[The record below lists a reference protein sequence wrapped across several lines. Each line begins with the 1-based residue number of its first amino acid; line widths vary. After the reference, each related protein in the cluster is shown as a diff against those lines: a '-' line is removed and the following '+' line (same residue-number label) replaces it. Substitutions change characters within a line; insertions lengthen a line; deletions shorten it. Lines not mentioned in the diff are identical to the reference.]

1 MVINTNIS
9 AINAWRALE
18 TNNTNT
24 QKALQKLSSG
34 YRINSAADDAAGLA
48 ISEKMKAQIN
58 GLNQA
63 QRNAQDG
70 ISLIQTAEGALNE
83 TTSILQRMRELVV
96 QAGND
101 TNTQQDRANIQTEID
116 QLGAEINRIAS
127 QTQFNGKTLLD
138 GSLSASASG
147 LNFQIGANGGQTV
160 ELTIDDMSLTG
171 IMSSATYSG
180 TQFTGG
186 VLNVSVS
193 YDAASISTDLSV
205 IDNAIQAVS
214 AQRANLGALQNRLE
228 HTINN
233 LGTASENLTAAESRI
248 RDVDMA
254 QEMMEFTKDNILNQA
269 ATAMLEGIA
278 A

>member
-1 MVINTNIS
+1 MVINTNLS

-48 ISEKMKAQIN
+48 ISEKMKAQIA
-58 GLNQA
+58 GLDQA

-70 ISLIQTAEGALNE
+70 ISLLQTAEGALNE

-96 QAGND
+96 QASND
-101 TNTQQDRANIQTEID
+101 TNTNEDKVNIQKEID
-116 QLGAEINRIAS
+116 QLKNEINRIATT
-127 QTQFNGKTLLD
+127 TQFNTKNLLD
-138 GSLSASASG
+138 GTANVTL
-147 LNFQIGANGGQTV
+147 QIGANSNQTINV
-160 ELTIDDMSLTG
+160 AIGRMTASALKASAAAMSIASIFVG
-171 IMSSATYSG
+171 SAG
-180 TQFTGG
+180 A
-186 VLNVSVS
+186 SVT
-193 YDAASISTDLSV
+193 AASISAQIDV
-205 IDNAIQAVS
+205 IDKAINQVS
-214 AQRANLGALQNRLE
+214 GQRADLGAYQNRLE

-233 LGTASENLTAAESRI
+233 LGTASENLTAANSRI

-269 ATAMLEGIA
+269 ATAMLEEIA

>member
-48 ISEKMKAQIN
+48 ISEKMKAQIA
-58 GLNQA
+58 GLDQA

-70 ISLIQTAEGALNE
+70 ISLLQTAEGALNE
-83 TTSILQRMRELVV
+83 TTSILQRMRELAV
-96 QAGND
+96 QASND
-101 TNTQQDRANIQTEID
+101 TNTNTDKANIQKEID
-116 QLGAEINRIAS
+116 QLKNEINRIAS
-127 QTQFNGKTLLD
+127 TTQFNTKNLLD
-138 GSLSASASG
+138 GSLATGKAT
-147 LNFQIGANGGQTV
+147 LIFQIGANSNQVLKLNIGT
-160 ELTIDDMSLTG
+160 MSAKALKASAG
-171 IMSSATYSG
+171 AMSIASIFVGSAG
-180 TQFTGG
+180 A
-186 VLNVSVS
+186 SVS
-193 YDAASISTDLSV
+193 AASISTQIDV
-205 IDNAIQAVS
+205 IDNAINQVS
-214 AQRANLGALQNRLE
+214 AQRADLGAYQNRLE

-233 LGTASENLTAAESRI
+233 LGTASENLTAANSRI

>member
-1 MVINTNIS
+1 MVINTNLS

-48 ISEKMKAQIN
+48 ISEKMKAQIA

-70 ISLIQTAEGALNE
+70 ISLLQTAEGALNE
-83 TTSILQRMRELVV
+83 TTSILQRMRELAV
-96 QAGND
+96 QSAND
-101 TNTQQDRANIQTEID
+101 TNTNQDRANIQKEVN
-116 QLGAEINRIAS
+116 QLITEINRIAS
-127 QTQFNGKTLLD
+127 TTQFNQKNLLTGSANVTL
-138 GSLSASASG
+138 
-147 LNFQIGANGGQTV
+147 QIGANKSQTISITINAMNASALGVSSINVGSGQAASAITAQIS
-160 ELTIDDMSLTG
+160 TIDTAIDKV
-171 IMSSATYSG
+171 SG
-180 TQFTGG
+180 
-186 VLNVSVS
+186 
-193 YDAASISTDLSV
+193 
-205 IDNAIQAVS
+205 
-214 AQRANLGALQNRLE
+214 QRADLGAYQNRLE

-233 LGTASENLTAAESRI
+233 LGTASENLTAANSRI

-269 ATAMLEGIA
+269 ATAMLEEIA

>member
-18 TNNTNT
+18 TNNTST

-48 ISEKMKAQIN
+48 ISEKMKAQIA

-138 GSLSASASG
+138 GSLSSSASG

-160 ELTIDDMSLTG
+160 ELTIGDMSLTG
-171 IMSSATYSG
+171 IMSSASYSG

-186 VLNVSVS
+186 VLNVSTS
-193 YDAASISTDLSV
+193 YGVNSISTDLSV
-205 IDNAIQAVS
+205 IDNAIQEVS

-233 LGTASENLTAAESRI
+233 LGTASENLTAANSRI

-269 ATAMLEGIA
+269 ATAMLEEIA

>member
-48 ISEKMKAQIN
+48 ISEKMKAQIA

-70 ISLIQTAEGALNE
+70 ISLLQTAEGALNE

-96 QAGND
+96 QASND
-101 TNTQQDRANIQTEID
+101 TNTNTDKINIQKEID
-116 QLGAEINRIAS
+116 QLKEEINRIATT
-127 QTQFNGKTLLD
+127 TQFNQKNLLD
-138 GSLSASASG
+138 GTANVTL
-147 LNFQIGANGGQTV
+147 QIGANESQTISISINKMSASALKDTATGAMSIASIFVGSAGG
-160 ELTIDDMSLTG
+160 
-171 IMSSATYSG
+171 
-180 TQFTGG
+180 
-186 VLNVSVS
+186 SVT
-193 YDAASISTDLSV
+193 AASISAQIDV
-205 IDNAIQAVS
+205 IDKAINQVS
-214 AQRANLGALQNRLE
+214 RQRADLGAYQNRLE

-233 LGTASENLTAAESRI
+233 LGTASENLTAANSRI

-269 ATAMLEGIA
+269 ATAMLEEIA

>member
-48 ISEKMKAQIN
+48 ISEKMKAQIA
-58 GLNQA
+58 GLDQA

-70 ISLIQTAEGALNE
+70 ISLLQTAEGALNE

-96 QAGND
+96 QASND
-101 TNTQQDRANIQTEID
+101 TNTNTDKVNIQKEID
-116 QLGAEINRIAS
+116 QLKQEINRIATT
-127 QTQFNGKTLLD
+127 TQFNQKNLLD
-138 GSLSASASG
+138 GTANVTL
-147 LNFQIGANGGQTV
+147 QIGANDSQTISITIGKMSASALKASAAAMSIASIFVGSAGG
-160 ELTIDDMSLTG
+160 
-171 IMSSATYSG
+171 
-180 TQFTGG
+180 
-186 VLNVSVS
+186 SVS
-193 YDAASISTDLSV
+193 AASISAQIDV
-205 IDNAIQAVS
+205 IDKAINQVS
-214 AQRANLGALQNRLE
+214 GQRADLGAYQNRLE

-233 LGTASENLTAAESRI
+233 LGTASENLTAANSRI